1 MKYTLINPVIGG
13 SFKTTVSALNETEA
27 MHELWKNLSGHL
39 TNNVKTFYATVM
51 EGGGSNS
58 ATNFKITESANGKY
72 ADYEIT
78 PVGNKLAASTAS
90 KLLSRLEAINV
101 KDKQDGGKKRSRYN
115 NIDSD
120 DDSDSSSS
128 SSEDDALYKKFRK
141 FKSINRKPI
150 TYFWYSPLIYD
161 VPTVYVPT
169 FIAPLAPFVE
179 INLSS
184 AFF

>member
-13 SFKTTVSALNETEA
+13 AFKTTVSASNETEA

-51 EGGGSNS
+51 KGGDPASS
-58 ATNFKITESANGKY
+58 SSFQITESTNGKY

-78 PVGNKLAASTAS
+78 PVAKKLSSSTAS
-90 KLLSRLEAINV
+90 KLMSRLKSIQDKE
-101 KDKQDGGKKRSRYN
+101 DKQDGGKRRSRYN

-128 SSEDDALYKKFRK
+128 EDEALYKKFRK
-141 FKSINRKPI
+141 FKSINRRPI

-184 AFF
+184 AFFD